1 MNLVNRKYLLL
12 AGIIGMY
19 FFALDCH
26 DKEVR
31 VVDFDRSRKTD
42 IQSIIEDHWREL
54 AFENQESVSGL
65 FLSEIEDSSLTHK
78 ILMKDDN
85 SIGYMNYRQIHSD
98 PNVWIISGV
107 VIDKKHQ
114 NKGYGKQFM
123 QEALDDIVQ
132 RKGEI
137 ACLAVLKN
145 NQKARSLYQNKLG
158 FAFHSEINVD
168 IILLYKKL

>member
-19 FFALDCH
+19 FFGIDSY
-26 DKEVR
+26 DRTIEM
-31 VVDFDRSRKTD
+31 VDFDTSRKSD
-42 IQSIIEDHWREL
+42 IQSILEDHWREL

-65 FLSEIEDSSLTHK
+65 FSSEIEDSSLTHK

-85 SIGYMNYRQIHSD
+85 SIGYMNYRQIQSG

-107 VIDKKHQ
+107 VIDKKYQ

-123 QEALDDIVQ
+123 QEALHDIVQ
-132 RKGEI
+132 REGEI

-168 IILLYKKL
+168 IILLAKKL

>member
-1 MNLVNRKYLLL
+1 MKNKYFLG
-12 AGIIGMY
+12 AMSFC

-31 VVDFDRSRKTD
+31 FVDFDRSFTTP
-42 IQSIIEDHWREL
+42 IQLILEDHWREL
-54 AFENQESVSGL
+54 AFENQESVSDL
-65 FLSEIEDSSLTHK
+65 LLSEIEDSSLTHK

-85 SIGYMNYRQIHSD
+85 SIGYMNYRQIQSD

-123 QEALDDIVQ
+123 QEALDDIAQ

-145 NQKARSLYQNKLG
+145 NQQARSLYQSKLG
-158 FAFHSEINVD
+158 FAFHSEINID
-168 IILLYKKL
+168 IILLDKKL